1 MHDKVLN
8 LTCFQKKKKKY
19 MYSFRKSVLISLM
32 CFSALI
38 LSKGITFSYVG
49 LAEVVM
55 RGRYTGL
62 TLPNLNLGA

>member
-1 MHDKVLN
+1 
-8 LTCFQKKKKKY
+8 

-49 LAEVVM
+49 LAGVVM